1 MRSAMRA
8 CVHISN
14 PQFSIRM
21 RFKFH
26 AKVVPSGNAT
36 AVEVPK
42 DGIESFGAG
51 ARPPV
56 AISIN
61 GHTWRSRIAVK
72 DGKCLV
78 GISAANRQASSI
90 SEGDVVEVF
99 VELDEAPRTVP
110 EPPDLAEALKKSKH
124 ARAAFDG
131 LPFGL
136 KRKHVAAIEDA
147 KSLETRQRRIAK
159 LVSDLQQGAV

>member
-1 MRSAMRA
+1 M
-8 CVHISN
+8 N
-14 PQFSIRM
+14 F
-21 RFKFH
+21 RFQ

-56 AISIN
+56 AVSIN
-61 GHTWRSRIAVK
+61 GHRWRSRIALK

-90 SEGDVVEVF
+90 AEGNLVEVLI
-99 VELDEAPRTVP
+99 ELDEEPRTVR
-110 EPPDLAEALKKSKH
+110 EPADLCEALKKNKR

-147 KSLETRQRRIAK
+147 KSVQTRQRRIDK
-159 LVSDLQQGAV
+159 LVSDLQVGAA

>member
-1 MRSAMRA
+1 
-8 CVHISN
+8 
-14 PQFSIRM
+14 M
-21 RFKFH
+21 RFTFQ
-26 AKVVPSGNAT
+26 AKVAPSGNAT

-42 DGIESFGAG
+42 DGIASFGAG

-61 GHTWRSRIAVK
+61 GHRWRSRIALK

-78 GISAANRQASSI
+78 GISAANRRASSI
-90 SEGDVVEVF
+90 SEGDLVEVSI
-99 VELDEAPRTVP
+99 ELDEEPRTVP
-110 EPPDLAEALKKSKH
+110 EPADLSEALQKDKR

-136 KRKHVAAIEDA
+136 KRRHVAAIEEA
-147 KSLETRQRRIAK
+147 KSLQTRQRRIAK
-159 LVSDLQQGAV
+159 LMSELQQGAA

>member
-1 MRSAMRA
+1 
-8 CVHISN
+8 
-14 PQFSIRM
+14 M
-21 RFKFH
+21 RFKFQ
-26 AKVVPSGNAT
+26 AKVAPSGNAT

-56 AISIN
+56 AITIN
-61 GHTWRSRIAVK
+61 GHRWRSRIAVK

-78 GISAANRQASSI
+78 GISAANRQASAI
-90 SEGDVVEVF
+90 SAGDLVEVLL
-99 VELDEAPRTVP
+99 ELDEEPRTIP
-110 EPPDLAEALKKSKH
+110 EPTDLSDALEKNKR

-136 KRKHVAAIEDA
+136 KRRHIAAIEDA
-147 KSLETRQRRIAK
+147 KSLQTRQRRIAR
-159 LVSDLQQGAV
+159 LVSDLQQSAA

>member
-1 MRSAMRA
+1 MK
-8 CVHISN
+8 
-14 PQFSIRM
+14 
-21 RFKFH
+21 FKFQ
-26 AKVVPSGNAT
+26 AKVAPSGNAT

-42 DGIESFGAG
+42 DGVESFGAG

-61 GHTWRSRIAVK
+61 GHRWRSRIAVK

-90 SEGDVVEVF
+90 SEGDLVEVLI
-99 VELDEAPRTVP
+99 ELDEESRTVP
-110 EPPDLAEALKKSKH
+110 EPTDLSEALKKNKR
-124 ARAAFDG
+124 ARAAFDS

-147 KSLETRQRRIAK
+147 KSVQTRQRRIAR
-159 LVSDLQQGAV
+159 LVNDLQQGAA